1 MKNVL
6 VTGGAGFI
14 GSHVVDALLANNF
27 AVRVVDNLSTGK
39 IENINP
45 NAEFMWGDI
54 CNNISLKKAFEGMDY
69 CVHLAAIASVKKS
82 IDNWAESSKTNA
94 IGTANVFEI
103 SAALGI
109 DKVIFASSAAVYG
122 TPENIPLSED
132 SKISPLSPYGADK
145 YLNEL
150 YAKAAFQCFKSN
162 SIGLRF
168 FNVYGP
174 RQDPFSPYSG
184 VISQFINGIE
194 KNTTLKV
201 FGNGNQTRDFICVTD
216 VAGIIVDAI
225 KNKIVSGAE
234 IYNVCTGTETSINE
248 LIGILYEICKQTKNV
263 EYYPQREGDI
273 LKSCGFNGRLI
284 RDFGERKFI
293 DLKSGLI
300 PFFK

>member
-1 MKNVL
+1 MACRMLK
-6 VTGGAGFI
+6 
-14 GSHVVDALLANNF
+14 
-27 AVRVVDNLSTGK
+27 RRRYCR
-39 IENINP
+39 P
-45 NAEFMWGDI
+45 CAEHHT
-54 CNNISLKKAFEGMDY
+54 LR
-69 CVHLAAIASVKKS
+69 
-82 IDNWAESSKTNA
+82 
-94 IGTANVFEI
+94 
-103 SAALGI
+103 SAATI
-109 DKVIFASSAAVYG
+109 
-122 TPENIPLSED
+122 
-132 SKISPLSPYGADK
+132 
-145 YLNEL
+145 
-150 YAKAAFQCFKSN
+150 
-162 SIGLRF
+162 
-168 FNVYGP
+168 
-174 RQDPFSPYSG
+174 DPFSPYSG

-300 PFFK
+300 RSRCPSGARPAD